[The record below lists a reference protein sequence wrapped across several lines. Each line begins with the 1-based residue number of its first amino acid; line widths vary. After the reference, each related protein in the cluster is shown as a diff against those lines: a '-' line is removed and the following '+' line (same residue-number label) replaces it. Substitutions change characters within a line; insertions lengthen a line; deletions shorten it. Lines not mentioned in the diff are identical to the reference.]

1 MGSVF
6 LLSCLGAG
14 RGVED
19 TPPRARS
26 LLFWLLLGAA
36 EEEEKNAE
44 RLKPD
49 VGVLGTR
56 RFADHSLQLSLSF
69 GFPKTLP
76 DDSQLRWEERVH
88 RTGHVS
94 DSRCVGVRG
103 WQKPSL
109 PEPSALRVAIH
120 SFLMAA
126 ITICHQLGGLE

>member
-1 MGSVF
+1 M
-6 LLSCLGAG
+6 LSCLGAG

-19 TPPRARS
+19 NSPRARS

-44 RLKPD
+44 NLKSD
-49 VGVLGTR
+49 VGVLGVR
-56 RFADHSLQLSLSF
+56 RFAGHSLQLSLSF
-69 GFPKTLP
+69 GFPKALP

-88 RTGHVS
+88 RAGHVS
-94 DSRCVGVRG
+94 DSGCVGVQG

-109 PEPSALRVAIH
+109 PEPSAFRVAIH

-126 ITICHQLGGLE
+126 MAIRHQLGGLE